1 MKQAVIT
8 GSLVGAL
15 AFALSDIV
23 NTGMSP
29 VEETVSRFVNTD
41 AGWLVT
47 VGLLAIAAG
56 SAVLTAMVARAGL
69 SRLGTGLLAV
79 WSAGILV
86 AAIFPADPPGRWDD
100 PSLSETVHGLAAWV
114 ALLALM
120 IAAIVIT
127 RALPRD
133 PVLLAMTVAV
143 VVGLLLFLITLVDA
157 MATRSLPPL
166 LGVTERIALAA
177 DLGWLVVAAVR
188 GSGYRRSR
196 PYTPARLRA

>member
-1 MKQAVIT
+1 MIT
-8 GSLVGAL
+8 GSVVGAL

-47 VGLLAIAAG
+47 VGLAAIALG
-56 SAVLTAMVARAGL
+56 SAALTAMVARAGL
-69 SRLGTGLLAV
+69 GRLGTGLLAL

-86 AAIFPADPPGRWDD
+86 AAIFPADPPGRWDN

-120 IAAIVIT
+120 IAAIVVT

-133 PVLLAMTVAV
+133 PVLSGMTVAV
-143 VVGLLLFLITLVDA
+143 VVGLVLFLVTLVDA

-177 DLGWLVVAAVR
+177 DLGWLVVAAIRV
-188 GSGYRRSR
+188 GGYRRGR